1 MAENSDKPPLEGA
14 TTEAGAEPVQ
24 RCAGELEPTEDATIE
39 ASREQV
45 EAWADE
51 TPPHDETD
59 PSLGGDSFD
68 TQHPGDN
75 DETLAERISTPDRMV
90 AQILGEIQRIGPYR
104 ILGLLGQG
112 AMGIV
117 YRAAEARGDEIALK
131 VLTVTPALRP
141 HELQRFLREA
151 DASRK
156 LRRHP
161 NIITIYNTGH
171 DGSHH
176 YIAMELVPGG
186 RTLSDHVGKTG
197 LLPIPEGLQIGIAVG
212 KALEFAHSHGIIHRD
227 LKPANILINEFAQP
241 LLADF
246 GLAKAVDSADLT
258 MSGTVLGTPCY
269 MSPEQAGHGAKDVTA
284 QSDVYSFGVVLYE
297 LLTGKLP
304 YEIGDDM
311 RLPEVF
317 RTVCQVEPTSARKHR
332 RRDISRNLN
341 AVLMKMLEKETGWR
355 YAGMS
360 AAVADLE
367 ACLAGESVSVRNLTP
382 GEKFEKRL
390 RKHKLLSFV
399 IISSLV
405 SITAIYML
413 MRREERDMNYHSLI
427 PRLSAQSKSNQVE
440 KLLGQGTKEQ
450 IEGNRLHDQAM
461 AAVAAGDY
469 AAARQH
475 LAAMAAWAAGGAGSR
490 DTLYEDDE
498 DDDRY
503 GFILVGRHL
512 LARLDLAAGNY
523 LPAAKALRQLSV
535 EYESAVI
542 ADPGAGLQT
551 FNGQLAHFESAV
563 ALWQAQ
569 QSAKALTL
577 FAELVPPPVDG
588 QPTFDPDNA
597 ATYIGLLAAAMDDNA
612 SRGQLVI
619 AAEELPLVFRGLAY
633 WVLAQHQKDERLQAA
648 YLDKA
653 NETIGNLLI
662 WPRITVKEVDHVQHP
677 EER

>member
-1 MAENSDKPPLEGA
+1 MAGNSDKPPLEDDSTG
-14 TTEAGAEPVQ
+14 AGAGPERRP
-24 RCAGELEPTEDATIE
+24 AGEMEPAGDATIR
-39 ASREQV
+39 APREQV

-51 TPPHDETD
+51 APPHDQAD
-59 PSLGGDSFD
+59 PSPGGDRLD
-68 TQHPGDN
+68 PQEPGD
-75 DETLAERISTPDRMV
+75 DDQTLAERISTPDRLA

-117 YRAAEARGDEIALK
+117 YRAAEAPGDEIALK

-186 RTLSDHVGKTG
+186 RTLRDHVEKTG
-197 LLPIPEGLQIGIAVG
+197 LLPITEGLQIGIAVG
-212 KALEFAHSHGIIHRD
+212 KALEFAHGHGIIHRD
-227 LKPANILINEFAQP
+227 LKPANILVNEFAQP

-258 MSGTVLGTPCY
+258 MSGTMLGTPCY

-284 QSDVYSFGVVLYE
+284 QSDIYSFGVLLYE
-297 LLTGKLP
+297 LLTGRLP
-304 YEIGDDM
+304 YEISDDM

-317 RTVCQVEPTSARKHR
+317 RIVCQVEPAPARKHR
-332 RRDISRNLN
+332 RRDIGRNLN
-341 AVLMKMLEKETGWR
+341 AVLMKMLEKETGRR

-367 ACLAGESVSVRNLTP
+367 ACLSGKSVSVRNPTI

-399 IISSLV
+399 IISALV
-405 SITAIYML
+405 SIAAIYML
-413 MRREERDMNYHSLI
+413 KSRQERAMNYHSLI
-427 PRLSAQSKSNQVE
+427 PKLSAQSKSNQVE
-440 KLLGQGTKEQ
+440 KLLGQGTEEQ
-450 IEGNRLHDQAM
+450 IEGNRLHDQVM

-475 LAAMAAWAAGGAGSR
+475 LAAMAAWAAGGAGSS
-490 DTLYEDDE
+490 DTLYEE
-498 DDDRY
+498 DDDDRH
-503 GFILVGRHL
+503 GFVLAGRHL

-523 LPAAKALRQLSV
+523 LTAAKALRQLSV

-551 FNGQLAHFESAV
+551 FNGQLAQFEAAV
-563 ALWQAQ
+563 ALWQVR
-569 QSAKALTL
+569 QSAKALAL
-577 FAELVPPPVDG
+577 FAALVPPPVDG
-588 QPTFDPDNA
+588 QSTFDPDNA
-597 ATYIGLLAAAMDDNA
+597 TTYIGLLAAAMNDNA
-612 SRGQLVI
+612 SRGQLVV
-619 AAEELPLVFRGLAY
+619 AAEELPRVFRGLAY
-633 WVLAQHQKDERLQAA
+633 WVLAQHQEGDRQQAA

-662 WPRITVKEVDHVQHP
+662 WPRINGKEGDHVQHP

>member
-1 MAENSDKPPLEGA
+1 MAENSDKPPPEGA
-14 TTEAGAEPVQ
+14 ATETDAEQAQ
-24 RCAGELEPTEDATIE
+24 RCTGEVESTEDATIE
-39 ASREQV
+39 ASLEQV

-51 TPPHDETD
+51 SSPNDETD
-59 PSLGGDSFD
+59 PSLGGDSD
-68 TQHPGDN
+68 K
-75 DETLAERISTPDRMV
+75 TLMERISTPDRMV

-117 YRAAEARGDEIALK
+117 YRAAEVSGDEIALK

-151 DASRK
+151 DAAKK

-176 YIAMELVPGG
+176 YIAMELVLGG
-186 RTLSDHVGKTG
+186 KTLSDHVQKTG
-197 LLPIPEGLQIGIAVG
+197 LPSISEGLQIGIAVG

-246 GLAKAVDSADLT
+246 GLAKAVDSTDLT
-258 MSGTVLGTPCY
+258 MSGTVLGTPRY
-269 MSPEQAGHGAKDVTA
+269 MSPEQAGHDAKDVTA
-284 QSDVYSFGVVLYE
+284 QSDIYSFGVVLYE

-317 RTVCQVEPTSARKHR
+317 RTVCQVEPASARKHR
-332 RRDISRNLN
+332 RRGISRNLN
-341 AVLMKMLEKETGWR
+341 AVLMKMLEKEPGRR
-355 YAGMS
+355 YAAMS

-367 ACLAGESVSVRNLTP
+367 ACLAGRSVSVRNLTP
-382 GEKFEKRL
+382 GEKFEKHL

-413 MRREERDMNYHSLI
+413 KRREERDMNYHSLI
-427 PRLSAQSKSNQVE
+427 PKLSAQSKSNQVE
-440 KLLGQGTKEQ
+440 KLLGQGTEEQ
-450 IEGNRLHDQAM
+450 IEGNRLHDQVM

-475 LAAMAAWAAGGAGSR
+475 LAAMAAWAAGGAGSS
-490 DTLYEDDE
+490 DNLYEDG

-512 LARLDLAAGNY
+512 LARLDLADGNY
-523 LPAAKALRQLSV
+523 LAAAKALRQLSV

-542 ADPGAGLQT
+542 ADPGAGFQT
-551 FNGQLAHFESAV
+551 LNGQLAHFESAV

-569 QSAKALTL
+569 ESAKALTL
-577 FAELVPPPVDG
+577 FAALVPPPVDG
-588 QPTFDPDNA
+588 QPIFDPDNA

-612 SRGQLVI
+612 SRGQLVTV
-619 AAEELPLVFRGLAY
+619 AEELPVVFRGLAY
-633 WVLAQHQKDERLQAA
+633 WVLAQHQKGEPLQAA
-648 YLDKA
+648 YRDKA
-653 NETIGNLLI
+653 NETIGNVLI
-662 WPRITVKEVDHVQHP
+662 WPRVTDKEGDHVQHP

>member
-1 MAENSDKPPLEGA
+1 MADNSDKPPPEGP
-14 TTEAGAEPVQ
+14 TTETDTEQAQ
-24 RCAGELEPTEDATIE
+24 RRTGEVESTEDATIE
-39 ASREQV
+39 ASLEQV
-45 EAWADE
+45 EAWAGE
-51 TPPHDETD
+51 SPPHDETD
-59 PSLGGDSFD
+59 PSLGGESFD
-68 TQHPGDN
+68 TQHPVDN
-75 DETLAERISTPDRMV
+75 DETLTERISTPDRMV
-90 AQILGEIQRIGPYR
+90 AQILGEVQRIGPYR

-117 YRAAEARGDEIALK
+117 YRAAEARSDEIALK

-186 RTLSDHVGKTG
+186 KTLSDHVQKTG
-197 LLPIPEGLQIGIAVG
+197 LPSISEGLQIGIAVG

-246 GLAKAVDSADLT
+246 GLAKAVDSTDLT

-284 QSDVYSFGVVLYE
+284 QSDIYSFGVVLYE
-297 LLTGKLP
+297 LLTGRLP

-317 RTVCQVEPTSARKHR
+317 RTVCQVEPVSARKHR
-332 RRDISRNLN
+332 RRGISRNLN
-341 AVLMKMLEKETGWR
+341 AVLMKMLEKEPGRR
-355 YAGMS
+355 YAAMS

-367 ACLAGESVSVRNLTP
+367 ACLAGRSVSVRNLTP
-382 GEKFEKRL
+382 GEKFEKHL

-405 SITAIYML
+405 SITAIYVL
-413 MRREERDMNYHSLI
+413 KGQEERDMNYHSLI
-427 PRLSAQSKSNQVE
+427 PKLSAQSKSNQVE
-440 KLLGQGTKEQ
+440 KLLGQGTEEQ
-450 IEGNRLHDQAM
+450 IEGNRLHDQVM

-475 LAAMAAWAAGGAGSR
+475 LAAMAAWAAGGAGSG
-490 DTLYEDDE
+490 DTLYEDG

-512 LARLDLAAGNY
+512 LARLDLADGNY
-523 LPAAKALRQLSV
+523 LAAAKALRQLSV

-542 ADPGAGLQT
+542 ADPGAGFQT
-551 FNGQLAHFESAV
+551 LNGQLAHFESAV

-577 FAELVPPPVDG
+577 FAALVPPPVDG
-588 QPTFDPDNA
+588 QPIFDPDNA

-612 SRGQLVI
+612 SRGQLVTV
-619 AAEELPLVFRGLAY
+619 AEELPVVFRGLAY
-633 WVLAQHQKDERLQAA
+633 WVLAQHQKGEPLQAA
-648 YLDKA
+648 YRDKA
-653 NETIGNLLI
+653 NETIGNVLI
-662 WPRITVKEVDHVQHP
+662 WPRVTDKEGDYVQHS

>member
-1 MAENSDKPPLEGA
+1 MAEDSDKPPPEGA
-14 TTEAGAEPVQ
+14 TTETDAEQAQ
-24 RCAGELEPTEDATIE
+24 RCTGEVESTEDATIE
-39 ASREQV
+39 APLEQV
-45 EAWADE
+45 EAWAGE
-51 TPPHDETD
+51 PPPHDETD

-68 TQHPGDN
+68 AQPPVDN
-75 DETLAERISTPDRMV
+75 DETLTERISTSDRMV
-90 AQILGEIQRIGPYR
+90 AQILGEVQRIGPYR

-117 YRAAEARGDEIALK
+117 FRAAEARGDEIALK

-151 DASRK
+151 DASRQ

-186 RTLSDHVGKTG
+186 KTLRDHVQKTG
-197 LLPIPEGLQIGIAVG
+197 LLSIREALQIGIAVG

-227 LKPANILINEFAQP
+227 PKPANILINEFAQP

-246 GLAKAVDSADLT
+246 GLAKAVDSTDLT

-269 MSPEQAGHGAKDVTA
+269 MSPEQAGHDAKDVTA
-284 QSDVYSFGVVLYE
+284 QSDIYSFGVVLYE
-297 LLTGKLP
+297 LLTGKMP
-304 YEIGDDM
+304 YEIGADM

-341 AVLMKMLEKETGWR
+341 AVLMKMLEKETGRR
-355 YAGMS
+355 YAAMS

-367 ACLAGESVSVRNLTP
+367 ACLAGRSVSVRNLTP

-413 MRREERDMNYHSLI
+413 KQREERDMNYHSLI
-427 PRLSAQSKSNQVE
+427 PKLSAQSKSNQVE
-440 KLLGQGTKEQ
+440 KLLGQGTEEQ
-450 IEGNRLHDQAM
+450 IEGDRLHDQVM

-475 LAAMAAWAAGGAGSR
+475 LAAMAAWAAGGAGSG
-490 DTLYEDDE
+490 DTLYEGE

-512 LARLDLAAGNY
+512 LARLDLADGNY

-542 ADPGAGLQT
+542 GDPGAGLQT

-569 QSAKALTL
+569 QSARALTL
-577 FAELVPPPVDG
+577 FAALVPPPVDG

-597 ATYIGLLAAAMDDNA
+597 ATYIGSLAAAMGDNA
-612 SRGQLVI
+612 SRGQLLV
-619 AAEELPLVFRGLAY
+619 AAEELPVVFRGLAY
-633 WVLAQHQKDERLQAA
+633 WVLAQHQKVEHLEAG

-662 WPRITVKEVDHVQHP
+662 WPRVIGKEGDHVQHP